1 MKPTRDNG
9 QDRRDDSANTGHLQ
23 GTRKAHA
30 SDEERR
36 RRIAEAAYYRAE
48 RRGFTPG
55 QEQADWIEAE
65 MEVEAEDRAGG
76 KLEDNEFPSPK

>member
-1 MKPTRDNG
+1 MKPMSHDDNELNEDTDAG
-9 QDRRDDSANTGHLQ
+9 ELQ
-23 GTRKAHA
+23 GSRKAGPPHG
-30 SDEERR
+30 DRR

-48 RRGFTPG
+48 RRGFSPG

-65 MEVEAEDRAGG
+65 MDVEAEDRAGG